1 MVSSITNGVKIS
13 VQTEFQPEYSN
24 PFQAHFV
31 FSYHVRIQNESDFTV
46 RLLRRHWY
54 IYDGNGQVREVE
66 GEGVVGQQPTLEP
79 GQSYEYSSGC
89 NLDTSMGKM
98 AGTYKMERIY
108 DGKKFNV
115 IIPDFNL
122 IAPFRMN

>member
-24 PFQAHFV
+24 PFKAHFV

-54 IYDGNGQVREVE
+54 IYDANGQIREVE

-89 NLDTSMGKM
+89 NLDASMGKM
-98 AGTYKMERIY
+98 AGSYKMERIY
-108 DGKKFNV
+108 DGKNFNV

-122 IAPFRMN
+122 IAPFRLN